1 MKRVLVCDDDITISE
16 IVALVLTDADWE
28 VYTLPDC
35 NNIIEKVASI
45 NPSVIFMDN
54 KIPDEGG
61 IVATQQIKND
71 PDYKQIPVIY
81 FTANSDIDELAKEAG
96 ADFILQKPFNISQLE
111 ETVSKAFRAYT
122 KKHSDVE

>member
-1 MKRVLVCDDDITISE
+1 MKRVLVCDDDLAISE
-16 IVALVLTDADWE
+16 IVALVLTDSDWE

-35 NNIIEKVASI
+35 NNIIEKIETI

-61 IVATQQIKND
+61 IVATQIIKRH
-71 PDYKQIPVIY
+71 PEYQEIPVVY
-81 FTANSDIDELAKEAG
+81 FTANNDINALAEQAG

-111 ETVSKAFRAYT
+111 ETVGKAFRAY
-122 KKHSDVE
+122 HGNRPDMN